1 MVPTMAILRSAM
13 IEHDPYLDLIVA
25 RLRATNTT
33 IAERTIALAVLQQ
46 VRRWLDYETLI
57 CTKTGTEIARE
68 IGVHLGNLPPV
79 MALLEQVGAI
89 RREKLGRDKIIN
101 LPPESILRHTPM
113 ASREPSSERFRP
125 TLVPIAAPV
134 TKEDFATGI
143 ENLKGET
150 NQMVKDAKSKART
163 MKAKVKSALANSRRS
178 LRLKQAD

>member
-1 MVPTMAILRSAM
+1 MAILCSVM
-13 IEHDPYLDLIVA
+13 VENDPYLDIIVA

-46 VRRWLDYETLI
+46 VRRWLDCETLI

-89 RREKLGRDKIIN
+89 RREKLGRDKIIA
-101 LPPESILRHTPM
+101 LPPESILRHGPM
-113 ASREPSSERFRP
+113 TNRAVSSGRFQP
-125 TLVPIAAPV
+125 TLVPITAPL
-134 TKEDFATGI
+134 TKEDFAIGI

-150 NQMVKDAKSKART
+150 DQLVKDVKSNTGAV
-163 MKAKVKSALANSRRS
+163 KAKMKSAFANSRQP
-178 LRLKQAD
+178 LRLKEAE